1 MKRKYRIIAIS
12 SCIILIIGIILI
24 LVLLQNSDPK
34 DETKKEKDTMEIQE
48 YREITADKAK
58 EMMDNQ
64 DVVILDVRTEAEYRA
79 KHIKDAV
86 LIPLDQVEDLAEIEL
101 PEKEKTILVYCRSGQ
116 RSRVASQMLV
126 ELGYTN
132 VYEFGGIIDWP
143 YETE

>member
-1 MKRKYRIIAIS
+1 MERKYGRMIIS
-12 SCIILIIGIILI
+12 SCIIVIIGIILI
-24 LVLLQNSDPK
+24 LVLLPNSDPK
-34 DETKKEKDTMEIQE
+34 DETTKEKDTMEFQE

-64 DVVILDVRTEAEYRA
+64 DVVVLDVRTEAEYRA

-86 LIPLDQVEDLAEIEL
+86 LIPLDQVEDLAEIEI
-101 PEKEKTILVYCRSGQ
+101 PEKEQTILVYCRSGQ

-126 ELGYTN
+126 DLGYTN

>member
-1 MKRKYRIIAIS
+1 MKRKYGIIAIS

>member
-1 MKRKYRIIAIS
+1 MKRKYGLFAIS

-34 DETKKEKDTMEIQE
+34 DETKKEKDTMEFQE

-64 DVVILDVRTEAEYRA
+64 DVVVLDVRTEAEYRA

-101 PEKEKTILVYCRSGQ
+101 PEKEQTILVYCRSGQ